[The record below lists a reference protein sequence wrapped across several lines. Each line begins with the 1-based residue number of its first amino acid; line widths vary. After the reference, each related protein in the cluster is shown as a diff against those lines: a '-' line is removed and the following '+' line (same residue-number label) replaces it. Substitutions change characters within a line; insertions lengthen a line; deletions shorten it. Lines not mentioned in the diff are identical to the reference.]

1 MPDSM
6 TAPEPGESRHDC
18 HHPWRAPY
26 IRSMRV
32 DTMLVAVDFSDTAT
46 EAARWAIDVFAPSAR
61 VALLHV
67 IDPPDRP
74 RFARDRL
81 PPEGT
86 FEDIAREHATAR
98 LRELTETLGRTD
110 IRTEIRTGKPYEQ
123 VAAVA
128 TEMGATMVVIGPH
141 GDRPRPAKFLGTT
154 ADRIARTSPV
164 PVLVVTAPP
173 AQPPRRILVPVQDA
187 LLTPRLMEWT
197 SALAE
202 QFDARVTLLHV
213 WSNAVYSHV
222 ASMSYARKP
231 TEAEAK
237 EAITKE
243 LRDAATDWLEELV
256 PAGAARHRFAAT
268 VSYGRA
274 GDVAL
279 DQAGEIDADLII
291 IGRSGSGLL
300 MPALL
305 GSTTNTVLHGA
316 RCPVLVVT
324 RDGDGSPS

>member
-1 MPDSM
+1 
-6 TAPEPGESRHDC
+6 
-18 HHPWRAPY
+18 
-26 IRSMRV
+26 
-32 DTMLVAVDFSDTAT
+32 
-46 EAARWAIDVFAPSAR
+46 
-61 VALLHV
+61 
-67 IDPPDRP
+67 
-74 RFARDRL
+74 
-81 PPEGT
+81 
-86 FEDIAREHATAR
+86 
-98 LRELTETLGRTD
+98 
-110 IRTEIRTGKPYEQ
+110 
-123 VAAVA
+123 
-128 TEMGATMVVIGPH
+128 
-141 GDRPRPAKFLGTT
+141 
-154 ADRIARTSPV
+154 
-164 PVLVVTAPP
+164 
-173 AQPPRRILVPVQDA
+173 
-187 LLTPRLMEWT
+187 
-197 SALAE
+197 
-202 QFDARVTLLHV
+202 
-213 WSNAVYSHV
+213 
-222 ASMSYARKP
+222 MSYARKP

>member
-1 MPDSM
+1 
-6 TAPEPGESRHDC
+6 
-18 HHPWRAPY
+18 
-26 IRSMRV
+26 MRV
-32 DTMLVAVDFSDTAT
+32 DTLLVAVDFSDTAE
-46 EAARWAIDVFAPSAR
+46 EAARWASHVFAPSAR
-61 VALLHV
+61 VVLLHV

-81 PPEGT
+81 PPPGT
-86 FEDIAREHATAR
+86 FEDIAREHATER
-98 LRELTETLGRTD
+98 LRELTERLARQD
-110 IRTEIRTGKPYEQ
+110 IRVEIRIGKPYEQ

-128 TEMGATMVVIGPH
+128 TEVSASLVVIGPH
-141 GDRPRPAKFLGTT
+141 GDRLRPSKFLGTT

-164 PVLVVTAPP
+164 PILVVTTPPENAPK
-173 AQPPRRILVPVQDA
+173 RILVPVADTA
-187 LLTPRLMEWT
+187 LTPRVMEWT

-231 TEAEAK
+231 TEAAARK
-237 EAITKE
+237 EITKE
-243 LRDAATDWLEELV
+243 LRDAATSWLQEIV
-256 PAGAARHRFAAT
+256 PSDTARHRFAAAI
-268 VSYGRA
+268 SYGRA
-274 GDVAL
+274 GDAVL
-279 DQAGEIDADLII
+279 EQAHEGNAELII
-291 IGRSGSGLL
+291 LGRSGTGLV

>member
-1 MPDSM
+1 
-6 TAPEPGESRHDC
+6 
-18 HHPWRAPY
+18 
-26 IRSMRV
+26 MRV
-32 DTMLVAVDFSDTAT
+32 DTLLVAVDFSDTAE
-46 EAARWAIDVFAPSAR
+46 EAARWAIHVFAPTAR
-61 VALLHV
+61 VVLLHV

-81 PPEGT
+81 PPPGT

-98 LRELTETLGRTD
+98 LRELTERLARQD
-110 IRTEIRTGKPYEQ
+110 IRVEIRIGKPYEQ

-128 TEMGATMVVIGPH
+128 TEVSATLVAIGPH
-141 GDRPRPAKFLGTT
+141 GDRLRPSKFLGTT

-164 PVLVVTAPP
+164 PILVVTTPPENAPK
-173 AQPPRRILVPVQDA
+173 RILVPVADTA
-187 LLTPRLMEWT
+187 LTQRVMEWT

-202 QFDARVTLLHV
+202 RFDAHVTLLHV

-231 TEAEAK
+231 TEAAARE
-237 EAITKE
+237 EITKE
-243 LRDAATDWLEELV
+243 LRDAATSWLQELV
-256 PAGAARHRFAAT
+256 PSDTARHRFAAT
-268 VSYGRA
+268 ISYGRA
-274 GDVAL
+274 GDAVL
-279 DQAGEIDADLII
+279 EQAHEGKAELII
-291 IGRSGSGLL
+291 LGRSGTSLV